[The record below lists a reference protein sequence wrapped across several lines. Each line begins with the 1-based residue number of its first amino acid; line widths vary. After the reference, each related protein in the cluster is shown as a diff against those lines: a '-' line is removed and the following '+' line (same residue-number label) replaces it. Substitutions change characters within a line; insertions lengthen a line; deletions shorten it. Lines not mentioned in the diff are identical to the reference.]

1 MCKCKGLQVG
11 QLSQEHLSSLQN
23 LLKFIITKYLK
34 QDVDDDLSICIDKRS
49 PCSLSV
55 TKDIRIYQCHMIKR

>member
-23 LLKFIITKYLK
+23 LLKFFITKYLK

-49 PCSLSV
+49 PRCLSV